1 VQTVLPVAVPF
12 LTFLL
17 LTAVGC
23 DLVASDFRA
32 LLHRPRV
39 LFGGI
44 VLPVLILPA
53 LAVACIAL
61 FDPPQSVA
69 AGLLLVAACPIGG
82 VSNFYSLAAGASVAL
97 SVTLTG
103 VSCALAAFTI
113 PLVGAVLDHAL
124 GESTGVRVPFALLV
138 IQSVALLLAPIA
150 LGMTLRARAPRVVER
165 HRAGCRIFAFAALAA
180 LLTLI
185 AVGDRARFLAD
196 LSSTVP
202 LSAVFVLASFA
213 SGWAAGLALRA
224 EPRDRFT
231 LAAEFATRNVAVAAS
246 IAITL
251 LGQAEFATFGT
262 TYVLV
267 EAPILLGSAYLFRT
281 RPALLGARVAAAS

>member
-1 VQTVLPVAVPF
+1 MQTVLPVAVPL

-23 DLVASDFRA
+23 DLVAGDFRA
-32 LLHRPRV
+32 LARRPRV

-44 VLPVLILPA
+44 VLPLLVLPA
-53 LAVACIAL
+53 LAVCAISI
-61 FDPPQSVA
+61 FDPPPAVA

-82 VSNFYSLAAGASVAL
+82 VSNFYSLAANASVAL

-113 PLVGAVLDHAL
+113 PLVGTLLDRAL
-124 GESTGVRVPFALLV
+124 GESVGVRVPFAMLA
-138 IQSVALLLAPIA
+138 IQSVALLLVPIA
-150 LGMTLRARAPRVVER
+150 LGMTLRARVPELVARY
-165 HRAGCRIFAFAALAA
+165 RAGFRVFAFAALAT
-180 LLTLI
+180 LLSLI
-185 AVGDRARFLAD
+185 AVSDRGRFMAD
-196 LSSTVP
+196 LAATVP
-202 LSAVFVLASFA
+202 LSAAFVVASFA
-213 SGWAAGLALRA
+213 AGWAAGLVLRA
-224 EPRDRFT
+224 EPLDRFT

-251 LGQAEFATFGT
+251 LGRAEFATFGT

-267 EAPILLGSAYLFRT
+267 EAPIVLLAAFAFRT
-281 RPALLGARVAAAS
+281 RPVPSAARVPVAS

>member
-1 VQTVLPVAVPF
+1 MQTVLPVAVPF

-23 DLVASDFRA
+23 DLIASDFRA
-32 LLHRPRV
+32 LLRRPRV

-82 VSNFYSLAAGASVAL
+82 VSNFYSLAAGAAVAL

-165 HRAGCRIFAFAALAA
+165 HRAGFRIFAFAALAA

-185 AVGDRARFLAD
+185 AVGDRARFLAN

-213 SGWAAGLALRA
+213 SGWAGLALRA
-224 EPRDRFT
+224 EPRDRFP

>member
-1 VQTVLPVAVPF
+1 VQAVLTVAVPL

-23 DLVASDFRA
+23 DLVVADFRA
-32 LLHRPRV
+32 LARRRGV

-44 VLPVLILPA
+44 VLPLLVLPA

-61 FDPPQSVA
+61 FDPPPAIA

-82 VSNFYSLAAGASVAL
+82 VSNFYSLFAGASVAL

-113 PLVGAVLDHAL
+113 PLVGAVLDRAL
-124 GESTGVRVPFALLV
+124 GEPVGVRVPFAMLV
-138 IQSVALLLAPIA
+138 VQSVALLLAPIA
-150 LGMTLRARAPRVVER
+150 LGMTLRARAPRLVER
-165 HRAGCRIFAFAALAA
+165 HRAGFRLFAFALLATLLSLVAL
-180 LLTLI
+180 
-185 AVGDRARFLAD
+185 GDRARFVAD
-196 LSSTVP
+196 LGTTVP
-202 LSAVFVLASFA
+202 LSAVFVIASFA
-213 SGWAAGLALRA
+213 AGWAAALALKA
-224 EPRDRFT
+224 GARDRFT

-246 IAITL
+246 IAIL
-251 LGQAEFATFGT
+251 LGRVDFATFGT

-267 EAPILLGSAYLFRT
+267 EAPIVLLAGLVFRT
-281 RPALLGARVAAAS
+281 RLAPSAARVPVAS

>member
-1 VQTVLPVAVPF
+1 MQTVLPVAVPV

-23 DLVASDFRA
+23 DLVVADFKA
-32 LLHRPRV
+32 LVRRRSV

-44 VLPVLILPA
+44 VLPLLVLPA
-53 LAVACIAL
+53 LAVAAIAI
-61 FDPPQSVA
+61 FEPPPAVA

-82 VSNFYSLAAGASVAL
+82 VSNYYSLLAGASTAL

-113 PLVGAVLDHAL
+113 PLVGGVLDRIL
-124 GESTGVRVPFALLV
+124 GESVGVRVPFAILV
-138 IQSVALLLAPIA
+138 IQSLALLLAPIA
-150 LGMTLRARAPRVVER
+150 LGMTLRQRAPALVER
-165 HRAGCRIFAFAALAA
+165 HRAGFRAFAFLALAG
-180 LLTLI
+180 LLSL
-185 AVGDRARFLAD
+185 VMLAD
-196 LSSTVP
+196 RERFVANLAATVP
-202 LSAVFVLASFA
+202 LSAAFVIASFA
-213 SGWAAGLALRA
+213 AGWAAGLVLRA

-246 IAITL
+246 IAIGI
-251 LGQAEFATFGT
+251 LGRADFATFGT

-267 EAPILLGSAYLFRT
+267 EPPIVIAAALLFRG
-281 RPALLGARVAAAS
+281 RMPVGARIPVVS